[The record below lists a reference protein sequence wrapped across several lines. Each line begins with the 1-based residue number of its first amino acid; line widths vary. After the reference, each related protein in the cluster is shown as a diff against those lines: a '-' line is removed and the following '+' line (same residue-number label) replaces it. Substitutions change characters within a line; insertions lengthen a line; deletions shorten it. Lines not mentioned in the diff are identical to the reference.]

1 VAAPPRTWVVFRVAS
16 PAAGDV
22 ALGVCDRAEWE
33 AMQRDLPGYYAP
45 VRDGFASEAAAERF
59 ARRG

>member
-1 VAAPPRTWVVFRVAS
+1 VFRVAS